1 MIISK
6 NLLAGFLSAVVC
18 TGALLLPAISQAQTL
33 YVADELR
40 VPLRSGMG
48 NQYRIIHRGLPSGT
62 RLEQLSSN
70 TDADNNE
77 WTQVRTPDGQE
88 GWVRS
93 QYLLNEPT
101 AAIKLARLEE
111 KMSQLDGDQSELLQT
126 NERLSQQKDSL
137 EQQVEELQTSLEQVQ
152 SDYANL
158 KKLSANA
165 ITLNQRHK
173 ELNESY
179 QLLQTRAEVLKTE
192 NERLQTGQR
201 YREWLFGAGILI
213 LGIIVSLF
221 LQSMGR
227 RKRRSEWG

>member
-6 NLLAGFLSAVVC
+6 NRILGLLGIIVC
-18 TGALLLPAISQAQTL
+18 ALALLQPTSTQAQTL

-88 GWVRS
+88 GWLRS

-126 NERLSQQKDSL
+126 NERLSQQKNSL

-152 SDYANL
+152 SDYASL

-213 LGIIVSLF
+213 LGIIVSLA

>member
-1 MIISK
+1 M
-6 NLLAGFLSAVVC
+6 LLCVMSCVFAAHSSA
-18 TGALLLPAISQAQTL
+18 QKL
-33 YVADELR
+33 YIADELR

-48 NQYRIIHRGLPSGT
+48 GQYRIIHRGLVSGT
-62 RLEQLSSN
+62 QLQQLQTG
-70 TDADNNE
+70 TDDSGVE
-77 WTQVRTPDGQE
+77 WTQVRTPEGQE
-88 GWVRS
+88 GWLRS

-111 KMSQLDGDQSELLQT
+111 KMSQLDGDQSQLLQT
-126 NERLSQQKDSL
+126 NDQLSEEKVRL
-137 EQQVEELQTSLEQVQ
+137 EATVEDLQTQLQQVQ
-152 SDYANL
+152 SEYANL

-173 ELNESY
+173 ELNENY
-179 QLLQTRAEVLKTE
+179 QLLQTRAEVLKAD

-213 LGIIVSLF
+213 TGIILSLI